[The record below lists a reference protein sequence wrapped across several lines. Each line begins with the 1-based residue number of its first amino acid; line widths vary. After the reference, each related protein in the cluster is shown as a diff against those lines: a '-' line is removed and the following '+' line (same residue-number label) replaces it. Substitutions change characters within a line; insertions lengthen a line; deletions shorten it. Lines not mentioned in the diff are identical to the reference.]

1 MSDRK
6 IKLATPRLRIV
17 LNEDD
22 ADAIE
27 VQTINA
33 DMVLA
38 ERTGRKHKWGS
49 MSDSPITTL
58 TFLAWAALR
67 RRGLIDQAVTF
78 EQFETSTASISDADD
93 DDDGE
98 GGDDGSPTLPDPGSG

>member
-1 MSDRK
+1 MADRP
-6 IKLATPRLRIV
+6 IKLATPRLRVV

-38 ERTGRKHKWGS
+38 ERTARKHKWGT
-49 MSDSPITTL
+49 MSESPMTTL

-67 RRGLIDQAVTF
+67 RRGLIDPGVTF
-78 EQFETSTASISDADD
+78 EAFEATTASISDADD
-93 DDDGE
+93 DDDAE
-98 GGDDGSPTLPDPGSG
+98 DDDTGRPTLPDPGSG

>member
-1 MSDRK
+1 MADRRV
-6 IKLATPRLRIV
+6 KLATPRLRVV

-22 ADAIE
+22 ADALE

-38 ERTGRKHKWGS
+38 ERTARKHKWGT
-49 MSDSPITTL
+49 MSESPMTTL

-67 RRGLIDQAVTF
+67 RRHLIPADVTF
-78 EQFETSTASISDADD
+78 ETFEATTASISDAEDD
-93 DDDGE
+93 AE
-98 GGDDGSPTLPDPGSG
+98 GDDAGDPIPADPGSA